1 MRRRTAGWPLRMR
14 HPGRARPS
22 LGTFR
27 IAAVA
32 VVTIGAGAAAGSA
45 AAGSAAAASQQAVR
59 LRLGYT
65 CAFPSAPRPV
75 RTLVTATFPAA
86 GTAGLPIQPARTGI
100 AVTLPHAAA
109 ADLARLGGA
118 VTLTASLSTQ
128 VTERTSSA
136 TAIWPDFRSL
146 AAAIPRRGPL
156 TLTASG
162 SAPPVTA
169 AAAGEVTV
177 TAGGLSLLFTGTA
190 GPSSQASPS
199 GMQVACVP
207 RADQDTTLARIA
219 VAAPTPA
226 RASASPADNPAKCL
240 PFPKNLKLNPR
251 FPLPKPPP
259 GSRAFH
265 VSQPG
270 CSYATGFTNA
280 RKLNEAAIVGPGLT
294 DLRLGLVTYTNFN
307 HGYSYFQQNVAGQ
320 LEYHGQAVLPP
331 ARATFL
337 AFGFVPVS
345 ATLQVSEVGSLNAA
359 LISCAPAPKPCP
371 NKPPNVALF
380 FGFVSLRISNV
391 AVNGV
396 PLNVG
401 PHCQTVTPFNLELV
415 GLPPSYNISAIQGVL
430 TGTVT
435 VPLFKGCANG
445 SDNLDPIFNASVSGP
460 GNFVKI
466 NQAPFCAPTT
476 TGAPGCP
483 PVKPPPIH

>member
-1 MRRRTAGWPLRMR
+1 
-14 HPGRARPS
+14 
-22 LGTFR
+22 
-27 IAAVA
+27 
-32 VVTIGAGAAAGSA
+32 
-45 AAGSAAAASQQAVR
+45 
-59 LRLGYT
+59 
-65 CAFPSAPRPV
+65 
-75 RTLVTATFPAA
+75 
-86 GTAGLPIQPARTGI
+86 
-100 AVTLPHAAA
+100 
-109 ADLARLGGA
+109 
-118 VTLTASLSTQ
+118 
-128 VTERTSSA
+128 
-136 TAIWPDFRSL
+136 
-146 AAAIPRRGPL
+146 
-156 TLTASG
+156 
-162 SAPPVTA
+162 
-169 AAAGEVTV
+169 
-177 TAGGLSLLFTGTA
+177 
-190 GPSSQASPS
+190 
-199 GMQVACVP
+199 
-207 RADQDTTLARIA
+207 

-265 VSQPG
+265 LSQPG

-307 HGYSYFQQNVAGQ
+307 HGYFYFQQNVAGQ

-345 ATLQVSEVGSLNAA
+345 ATLQVSEVGSLNAV

-371 NKPPNVALF
+371 NNPPNVALF
-380 FGFVSLRISNV
+380 FGFVSLRIYNV

-401 PHCQTVTPFNLELV
+401 PHCQTVTPFTLELV